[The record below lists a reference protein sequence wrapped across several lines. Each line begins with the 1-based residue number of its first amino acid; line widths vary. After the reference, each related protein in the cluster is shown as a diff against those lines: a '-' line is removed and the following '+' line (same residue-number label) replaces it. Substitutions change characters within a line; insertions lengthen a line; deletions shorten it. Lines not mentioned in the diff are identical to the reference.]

1 MRDKPFGLQIWVIMT
16 AFLIFI
22 TGIITVVLITYVS
35 VDVLINLLRLLVI
48 LSIINIII
56 AKWISNKITEPLRYL
71 EKKVRK
77 IANKEWEEPIC
88 LDRGDEFGKLASSIN
103 MMQDSLKKM
112 EMEEEI
118 FLQSVSHDLKTPI
131 MVIHSYS
138 QALLDQM
145 YLNDS
150 FDDTVAVIIKEAK
163 NLEKKVEKLLYLN
176 SLDYI
181 LERKSEFKPLRLPDV
196 VHNLIERFSLLQNR
210 VIIEAH
216 LADLSVWGNEE
227 ELTVA
232 LENILENNMRFAR
245 STIWIYARIVYEQGF
260 EHVEIV
266 LENDGPPIE
275 DEQLQQLFNHFY
287 KGKNGKFGLGLFIT
301 KKIIQFH
308 GGEVQA
314 ENRDGRVRFR
324 ILLPISLVKHSF
336 QDFNQLGNPF

>member
-35 VDVLINLLRLLVI
+35 VDLLINLIRLLVI
-48 LSIINIII
+48 LSIVNICI
-56 AKWISNKITEPLRYL
+56 AKIISNKITEPLRYL

-77 IANKEWEEPIC
+77 IANKEWEEPIF
-88 LDRGDEFGKLASSIN
+88 LNRGDEFGKLASSFN

-112 EMEEEI
+112 EIEEEI

-138 QALLDQM
+138 QALADRM

-181 LERKSEFKPLRLPDV
+181 LERKSEFKKIRLRPMV
-196 VHNLIERFSLLQNR
+196 SNLIERFSLVQNK
-210 VIIEAH
+210 VAIEVK
-216 LADLSVWGNEE
+216 LEDMPVWGNEE

-232 LENILENNMRFAR
+232 LENILENNMRYAR
-245 STIWIYARIVYEQGF
+245 STIWVKAFQVQQQGREQ
-260 EHVEIV
+260 VAIV

-275 DEQLQQLFNHFY
+275 PEQLNQLFNHFY

-314 ENRDGRVRFR
+314 ENTYGRVRFTV
-324 ILLPISLVKHSF
+324 LLPALAKYY
-336 QDFNQLGNPF
+336 QDKM

>member
-48 LSIINIII
+48 LSIINIILAKLI
-56 AKWISNKITEPLRYL
+56 ANKLTEPLRYL

-77 IANKEWEEPIC
+77 IANKEWEEPID
-88 LDRGDEFGKLASSIN
+88 LNRGDEIGKLASSIN
-103 MMQDSLKKM
+103 MMQESLKKM

-138 QALLDQM
+138 QALLDKM

-181 LERKSEFKPLRLPDV
+181 LERKSEFKKMNIKSV
-196 VHNLIERFSLLQNR
+196 VHNLIERFFLVQNR
-210 VIIEAH
+210 VMIHAQ
-216 LADLSVWGNEE
+216 LADLHVWGNEE

-232 LENILENNMRFAR
+232 LENILENNMRYAQ
-245 STIWIYARIVYEQGF
+245 SSIWIYTRIVHEQGK
-260 EHVEIV
+260 EQVEII

-275 DEQLQQLFNHFY
+275 EEQLNQLFNHFY

-301 KKIIQFH
+301 RKIILFH
-308 GGEVQA
+308 GGEVQVQ
-314 ENRDGRVRFR
+314 NINGRVRFR
-324 ILLPISLVKHSF
+324 VLLPYEMKSM
-336 QDFNQLGNPF
+336 

>member
-22 TGIITVVLITYVS
+22 TGIITVVLVTYVS
-35 VDVLINLLRLLVI
+35 VDVLINLIRLLVI
-48 LSIINIII
+48 LSIVNICI
-56 AKWISNKITEPLRYL
+56 AKIISNKITEPLRYL

-77 IANKEWEEPIC
+77 IANKEWEEPIF
-88 LDRGDEFGKLASSIN
+88 LNRGDEFGKLASSIN
-103 MMQDSLKKM
+103 MMQESLKKM

-131 MVIHSYS
+131 MVIHSYA
-138 QALLDQM
+138 QALSDQI

-150 FDDTVAVIIKEAK
+150 FEETVAVIIKEAK

-181 LERKSEFKPLRLPDV
+181 LERKSEFQKINIKSI
-196 VHNLIERFSLLQNR
+196 VHNLIERFSLVQNK
-210 VIIEAH
+210 VMIEVQ
-216 LADLSVWGNEE
+216 LPDLSVWGNEE

-232 LENILENNMRFAR
+232 LENILENNMRYAR
-245 STIWIYARIVYEQGF
+245 STIWIWARAVHEPGK
-260 EHVEIV
+260 EHLEIV

-275 DEQLQQLFNHFY
+275 IEQLNQLFNHFC

-314 ENRDGRVRFR
+314 ENGDGRVRFT
-324 ILLPISLVKHSF
+324 ISLP
-336 QDFNQLGNPF
+336 LC

>member
-22 TGIITVVLITYVS
+22 TGIITVVLVSYVS
-35 VDVLINLLRLLVI
+35 VDVLINLIRLLVI
-48 LSIINIII
+48 LSIVNICI
-56 AKWISNKITEPLRYL
+56 AKFISTKITEPLRNL

-77 IANKEWEEPIC
+77 IASKEWEDPIF

-103 MMQDSLKKM
+103 MMQESLKKM
-112 EMEEEI
+112 EMEEEV

-138 QALLDQM
+138 QALADKV

-150 FDDTVAVIIKEAK
+150 FEETVAVIIKEAK
-163 NLEKKVEKLLYLN
+163 SLEKKVEKLLYLN

-181 LERKSEFKPLRLPDV
+181 LERTSEFKQLNIKTVLE
-196 VHNLIERFSLLQNR
+196 NLVERFSMVHGR
-210 VIIEAH
+210 VTIQP
-216 LADLSVWGNEE
+216 DLVDLYVWGNEE

-232 LENILENNMRFAR
+232 LENILENNMRYAAT
-245 STIWIYARIVYEQGF
+245 TIWITASVVW
-260 EHVEIV
+260 EHAKERVEIL

-275 DEQLQQLFNHFY
+275 VGSFDQLFNHFY

-308 GGEVQA
+308 GGEVNA
-314 ENRDGRVRFR
+314 ENKGSRVAFK
-324 ILLPISLVKHSF
+324 ISLPQVAK
-336 QDFNQLGNPF
+336 